1 MGSLIVR
8 NVDDDLIMRLK
19 RRAAA
24 HGRSAEAEH
33 RDILRQ
39 VLSEGSSDM
48 PFGDLRGKIHMAPDF
63 EQTPEDIIA
72 AMEGSDE

>member
-24 HGRSAEAEH
+24 HGRSTEAEH